1 MQHRT
6 RDDHGWELM
15 SHLAIML
22 EQKEVAVSQRVNAV
36 MELRDELRNMRVR
49 YGEGGRQKFEAD
61 SDAVH
66 DDLVVAIALA
76 CWKAKKSSKSIWGTQ
91 RLFF

>member
-1 MQHRT
+1 MPRL
-6 RDDHGWELM
+6 ELM
-15 SHLAIML
+15 SHLSIML
-22 EQKEVAVSQRVNAV
+22 EQKEVRIAKRVEAVVD
-36 MELRDELRNMRVR
+36 LREELRNLRLR
-49 YGEGGRQKFEAD
+49 IGEAGRQKVEPN
-61 SDAVH
+61 SESVH